1 MGQSLVKNYV
11 HIIYS
16 TKHGQALIA
25 NAIESELHSYLGG
38 ICNKLESF
46 PVKIGG
52 YWDHVHVLCMLS
64 KEIALIKLIEELK
77 AHSSKW
83 IKRANE
89 RYNNFYWQDGY
100 GAFSVSPSELE
111 AVKHYIEKQHEHH
124 KSRTF
129 QEEFR
134 EILRIHNI
142 DFDERFVWD

>member
-1 MGQSLVKNYV
+1 MLSAEMPLSQLNSNKKKTMGQSLVKTYV

-16 TKHGQALIA
+16 TKHRQALID

-52 YWDHVHVLCMLS
+52 YWDHVHVLCMLL
-64 KEIALIKLIEELK
+64 KKIALIKLIETLK

-83 IKRANE
+83 IKTVNE

-100 GAFSVSPSELE
+100 GAFSVSPSDLE
-111 AVKHYIEKQHEHH
+111 AVKHYIEKQHE
-124 KSRTF
+124 
-129 QEEFR
+129 
-134 EILRIHNI
+134 L
-142 DFDERFVWD
+142 